1 MHHATD
7 NGPTEPG
14 PTAPDAS
21 EHRPAEPDAS
31 EPHASEPRRPA
42 VLLAMGPGIA
52 DRLFAERHLVR
63 LASLARTDPRLV
75 AHELVSP
82 APAVAA
88 ALAEAEVLLT
98 CWGAP
103 ALTAEVLAAAPRLR
117 AVVHAAGSVKHHI
130 TDACW
135 ERGIAVTSAAA
146 ANALP
151 VAEYTL
157 AAILFAGKRVLPAA
171 QRYAGLRAPH
181 DWLRESDGAG
191 NYHRTIGLVG
201 AGRIGRRVIELLRPF
216 DFRVLLHDPYM
227 DAVEA
232 AELGVEL
239 VGLDALC
246 ARSSVVSVHAPQLP
260 ATERMIG
267 ARQLAAMPDGATLV
281 NTARGS
287 LVDEPALL
295 GELVS
300 GRLHAVLDV
309 TEPELPPRE
318 SPLYDLPNVLLTP
331 HIAGSL
337 GNELHRMAD
346 QALDELERYAAGVPF
361 ADPVLPAALHHSA

>member
-1 MHHATD
+1 MHHTTD
-7 NGPTEPG
+7 N
-14 PTAPDAS
+14 
-21 EHRPAEPDAS
+21 RPAL
-31 EPHASEPRRPA
+31 
-42 VLLAMGPGIA
+42 LLAMGPGIA
-52 DRLFAERHLVR
+52 DRLLAERHRSR
-63 LASLARTDPRLV
+63 LTALTRTDPRLV
-75 AHELVSP
+75 AHDLARP
-82 APAVAA
+82 TPAVAA

-103 ALTAEVLAAAPRLR
+103 PLTADVLAAAPELR

-130 TDACW
+130 TEACW

-157 AAILFAGKRVLPAA
+157 AAILFAGKEVLRSA
-171 QRYAGLRAPH
+171 QHYAELRTAPQ
-181 DWLRESDGAG
+181 WLSETGRTG
-191 NYHRTIGLVG
+191 NYRRTVGLIG
-201 AGRIGRRVIELLRPF
+201 ASRIGRRVIELLRPF
-216 DFRVLLHDPYM
+216 DFDVLLHDPY
-227 DAVEA
+227 VSGTEA
-232 AELGVEL
+232 AALGVER
-239 VGLDALC
+239 VSLDDLC

-260 ATERMIG
+260 ETHRMID
-267 ARQLAAMPDGATLV
+267 ARRLALMPTGATLI

-295 GELVS
+295 AELIE

-309 TEPELPPRE
+309 TDPELPPRD
-318 SPLYDLPNVLLTP
+318 SPLYTLPNVLLTP

-346 QALDELERYAAGVPF
+346 QALDEVERFGSGLPF
-361 ADPVLPAALHHSA
+361 ADPVHPLSLDRSA